1 MYKPI
6 ISKLALQAIKNL
18 HPEVVLGVQRKT
30 LLSPQEIQLL
40 STIKST
46 TNPQISE
53 FEDLLGKNPGGFHFA
68 RTARCLQHQWQSL
81 KQYSLLGDQVASHSC
96 FCKITLNQ
104 ILPSTKANGK
114 QIIL

>member
-81 KQYSLLGDQVASHSC
+81 KQYWLLPKTPRPFFRLPQQKLPPPGLEPGSLG
-96 FCKITLNQ
+96 
-104 ILPSTKANGK
+104 
-114 QIIL
+114 